1 MIYSGISGRERK
13 LLDELSR
20 RNLMIFR
27 PIDASNILS
36 ESRENTYRILSR
48 MEDKDIIERIEKG
61 KYISS
66 KELEETD
73 IYEIATHIIEPSY
86 LSLWSGLHKYGY
98 TTQVPRT
105 VFVMTSVAKD
115 DITVQNQK
123 IKFVKTKHFFGY
135 TSDNKLMIAEP
146 EKLFI
151 DCILYPHY
159 SGGFQEIKKSL
170 EEADI
175 NEKKIVEYA
184 LKVDNRSLNSRLGYI
199 MEKTHLDADLDLLNK
214 NKSVSPI
221 RLDPK
226 KEKGKLNKRWNIIDN
241 VGL

>member
-1 MIYSGISGRERK
+1 MYYSGISGRERR

-36 ESRENTYRILSR
+36 ESRNNTYRILSR
-48 MEDKDIIERIEKG
+48 MEDKDLIERIEKG

-66 KELEETD
+66 KDLEESD

-105 VFVMTSVAKD
+105 VFVMISIPKD
-115 DITVQNQK
+115 DMILQGHK

-135 TSDNKLMIAEP
+135 TSENKLVIAEP

-159 SGGFQEIKKSL
+159 SGGFQEIKNSL

-175 NEKKIVEYA
+175 DEEKMIEYA
-184 LKVDNRSLNSRLGYI
+184 LEIDNKALNSRLGYLI
-199 MEKTHLDADLDLLNK
+199 DIADLDVDLDLLKK
-214 NKSVSPI
+214 NRSISPI
-221 RLDPK
+221 PLDPK
-226 KEKGKLNKRWNIIDN
+226 KEKGKINKKWNIIDN

>member
-1 MIYSGISGRERK
+1 MNYKGVSGRERK

-20 RNLMIFR
+20 RNLTIFR

-73 IYEIATHIIEPSY
+73 IYETATHIIEPSY

-98 TTQVPRT
+98 TTQVPTT
-105 VFVMTSVAKD
+105 VFIMTSVPKD
-115 DITVQNQK
+115 DLIIQNQK

-135 TSDNKLMIAEP
+135 TSENKLVIAEP

-175 NEKKIVEYA
+175 NDEKLLEYA
-184 LKVDNRSLNSRLGYI
+184 LNTDNKALNSRLGYI
-199 MEKTHLDADLDLLNK
+199 MEKTYSDADLDLLNK